1 MFRPRRLIW
10 LVIVSGMGYLA
21 WRWRQD
27 QATVLPTSAPSMSP
41 SLSPA
46 RKTAASPDSASG
58 PADSPR
64 RIVTRVHRGAPP
76 VSLIPAAPAVNAK
89 PREEAPVPAEAP
101 EAPEAPVPAEAPEAP
116 EAPVPA
122 EAPEAAPEAPVP
134 AEAPEAPVPAEDPVL
149 AEAPAEQAPVNVVN
163 INTAELQTLIDIPG
177 IGRSRATRI
186 VAYRDQH
193 GPFAT
198 VDALVN
204 VQGIG
209 LDNINKFRHLITA

>member
-89 PREEAPVPAEAP
+89 PREEAPVPA
-101 EAPEAPVPAEAPEAP
+101 EAP

>member
-101 EAPEAPVPAEAPEAP
+101 EAP
-116 EAPVPA
+116 
-122 EAPEAAPEAPVP
+122 
-134 AEAPEAPVPAEDPVL
+134 
-149 AEAPAEQAPVNVVN
+149 AEQAPVNVVN

>member
-58 PADSPR
+58 PTDSPR

-101 EAPEAPVPAEAPEAP
+101 EAPVPAET
-116 EAPVPA
+116 
-122 EAPEAAPEAPVP
+122 
-134 AEAPEAPVPAEDPVL
+134 PVL

>member
-101 EAPEAPVPAEAPEAP
+101 EAPVPAEAPEAP

-122 EAPEAAPEAPVP
+122 EAPEAPVP
-134 AEAPEAPVPAEDPVL
+134 AKDPVL

>member
-101 EAPEAPVPAEAPEAP
+101 EAPVPAEAPEAP

-134 AEAPEAPVPAEDPVL
+134 AEAPEAP
-149 AEAPAEQAPVNVVN
+149 EAPAEQAPVNVVN